1 MSKKPKGPI
10 KSDTRLVTS
19 GRDPLAYHGFVNPP
33 VYHASTLLY
42 PTAEDQ
48 VSHRARYNYG
58 RRGTPTSEALENALR
73 EIEGDPCAGVALL
86 PSGLAAISAALL
98 ATARA
103 GDHVLVPDSV
113 YRPTRNFCNGVFK
126 RFGVETTY
134 YDPLVGADIVRLFKS
149 NTRVVFVEAPGS
161 QSFEMQDI
169 PAIAKIAH
177 ERNAVVLMDNTWAT
191 PLYFRAFEKG
201 VDLAIQAGTK
211 YIGGHS
217 DIMFGCVSA
226 NAATLPALKDTVYS
240 MGLCVGPDDMYL
252 ALRGLRTLGV
262 RLDRHYQ
269 SGLRVA
275 RWLEQ
280 RAEVLRV
287 MHPALENDPGHKIWK
302 RDFTGACGLF
312 SIVFKPT
319 SEQSVHAFLNELAL
333 FGLGYSWGGFES
345 LAILFDCSEYRT
357 ATKWAPGGPTVRLH
371 IGLEDPDDLI
381 ADLERG
387 FAAMSAAAGRR
398 AS

>member
-19 GRDPLAYHGFVNPP
+19 GRDPQAYHGFVNPP

-48 VSHRARYNYG
+48 VAHRARFNYG

-73 EIEGDPCAGVALL
+73 EIEGDACAGVALL
-86 PSGLAAISAALL
+86 PSGLAAICAALL

-103 GDHVLVPDSV
+103 GDQVLVPDSV

-134 YDPLVGADIVRLFKS
+134 YDPLVGADIARLFKS

-169 PAIAKIAH
+169 PGIAKIAH

-287 MHPALENDPGHKIWK
+287 MHPALESDPGHKIWK

>member
-19 GRDPLAYHGFVNPP
+19 GRDPQAYHGFVNPP

-48 VSHRARYNYG
+48 VAHRARYNYG

-73 EIEGDPCAGVALL
+73 EIDGDACAGVALL

-134 YDPLVGADIVRLFKS
+134 YDPLVGADIARLFKP

-161 QSFEMQDI
+161 QSLEMQDI

-201 VDLAIQAGTK
+201 VDLSIQAGTK

-226 NAATLPALKDTVYS
+226 NAATLPPLKDTVYS

-252 ALRGLRTLGV
+252 ALRGLRTLSV

-280 RAEVLRV
+280 RTEVLRV
-287 MHPALENDPGHKIWK
+287 IHPALESDPGHKIWK

-312 SIVFKPT
+312 SVVFKPT

-345 LAILFDCSEYRT
+345 LAILFDCTEYRT
-357 ATKWAPGGPTVRLH
+357 ATKWEPGGPTVRLH

-387 FAAMSAAAGRR
+387 FSAMAAAAGRR